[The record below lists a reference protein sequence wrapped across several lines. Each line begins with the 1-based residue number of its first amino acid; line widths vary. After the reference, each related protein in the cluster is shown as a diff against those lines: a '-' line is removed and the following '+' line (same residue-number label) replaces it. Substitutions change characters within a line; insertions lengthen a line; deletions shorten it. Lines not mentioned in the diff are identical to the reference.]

1 MDDLRC
7 YCCGGRIG
15 ERFVLVSMAEA
26 SAVDRVFVM
35 RPECLP
41 RVDRPGTVVPVR
53 RAAKGKAGGQG

>member
-1 MDDLRC
+1 VGDLRC

-15 ERFVLVSMAEA
+15 ENFVLVSMAEPGDA
-26 SAVDRVFVM
+26 DRVFVM

-53 RAAKGKAGGQG
+53 RRRPTKEGT